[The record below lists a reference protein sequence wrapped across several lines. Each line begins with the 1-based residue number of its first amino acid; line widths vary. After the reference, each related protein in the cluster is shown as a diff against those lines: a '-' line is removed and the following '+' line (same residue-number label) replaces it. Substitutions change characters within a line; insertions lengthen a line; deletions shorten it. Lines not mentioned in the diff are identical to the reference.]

1 MPMCQYSEQRIKSKE
16 QRRLLDMAKLVG
28 FNGFYSQVVPNWEK
42 INITKKIAYF
52 QLNVSIK
59 NTPSRN

>member
-42 INITKKIAYF
+42 INITKK
-52 QLNVSIK
+52 
-59 NTPSRN
+59 